1 LDGVMTSIADGSCCR
16 WKLLQMDVAADG
28 SCCRWKLYERVV
40 VTRRS
45 RLKSERRMEV
55 VRDRSCKR

>member
-1 LDGVMTSIADGSCCR
+1 
-16 WKLLQMDVAADG
+16 LLQM
-28 SCCRWKLYERVV
+28 EVV